1 MEPSRS
7 NSEHANW
14 AEGLRDGALAH
25 LAGHRDV
32 DGGWPL
38 QVHLYVVWHLVMATA
53 CVFGVTSVLHP
64 FATCDLTC
72 AYAIRA

>member
-1 MEPSRS
+1 MGSSRS
-7 NSEHANW
+7 NSEHAYW
-14 AEGLRDGALAH
+14 FEGLRDGAHAH
-25 LAGHRDV
+25 LAGNHDV
-32 DGGWPL
+32 DGGWSS
-38 QVHLYVVWHLVMATA
+38 QVHVYVVWHLVMATA